1 MRDFLRVLS
10 YVKRYLR
17 HLVGAVTFTILFA
30 LMSGMSLGMILP
42 FANVL
47 FHDGTET
54 AGEMLGGAS
63 LGAAPAPAPGV
74 PSAANP
80 PIVERVTKFR
90 DATKA
95 RILDYFLRGSRAQ
108 ALTRVCFFLGL
119 VFLLKGVTNY
129 FQAILMTTLEQRV
142 IKDLRDDLYAHL
154 HSLSLSFFHSTRTG
168 LLISRLTHDVNL
180 VRDALNAV
188 FTNIMRNALLVL
200 VFAALVTWAS
210 WRLALLSFAVL
221 PALVLFTGEVS
232 KRLRRLS
239 QDFQSKMADMSSV
252 LQETISGIR
261 VVKAF
266 GMEAFENRRFR
277 DETKGYFKSYLRFK
291 KVSYIASP
299 LTEFLIVCGALG
311 VFWYG
316 GRQVMEGSLLTP
328 DWFLIFLAGMISMIQ
343 PIKEMGH
350 GNTALQQGI
359 AAAQRIAELFDTE
372 SAVRDAPGAA
382 PIARFDDAIRF
393 ENVSFR
399 YGDEMILKGIDLTIR
414 KGEVVAIVGPS
425 GAGKSTL
432 ADLIPRFYDP
442 VGGRIT
448 LDGADLRTA
457 TVASVRALL
466 GIVTQET
473 FLWNGSVRSNI
484 AYGQDD
490 IAPAL
495 VERAARDANAHTFI
509 SALPEGYDT
518 EIGERG
524 VRLSGGER
532 QRIAIARAILKNPP
546 ILILDEATSSLDA
559 ESEALVQAAIA
570 NLVVGRT
577 VIVIAHRLSTVQK
590 ADRIVVLEKGR
601 IVQEGRHE
609 ELLRGDGIYK
619 RFFERQFAGA
629 FAADGAPAPRS
640 DEAARGDSG
649 T

>member
-10 YVKRYLR
+10 YVRRYIR
-17 HLVGAVTFTILFA
+17 HLVGAIIFTILFA

-47 FHDGTET
+47 FQDGSSAT
-54 AGEMLGGAS
+54 APSGVAID
-63 LGAAPAPAPGV
+63 AAPATQS
-74 PSAANP
+74 PSVGQP
-80 PIVERVTKFR
+80 PVVERMTQFR
-90 DATKA
+90 DTTKA
-95 RILDYFLRGSRAQ
+95 RILEYFLRGGRTV
-108 ALTRVCFFLGL
+108 ALTRVCIFLGL

-142 IKDLRDDLYAHL
+142 IKDLRDDLYAHV

-180 VRDALNAV
+180 VRDALSAV
-188 FTNIMRNALLVL
+188 FTNLMRNALLVL
-200 VFAALVTWAS
+200 VFAAIVVWAS
-210 WRLALLSFAVL
+210 WHLALLSFAIL
-221 PALVLFTGEVS
+221 PALVLLTGEVS
-232 KRLRRLS
+232 KRLRRLARE
-239 QDFQSKMADMSSV
+239 FQNKMADMSSV

-266 GMEAFENRRFR
+266 GMEDFENRRFR
-277 DETKGYFKSYLRFK
+277 EETKGYFKSYLRFK

-299 LTEFLIVCGALG
+299 LTEFLIVCGALS

-316 GRQVMEGSLLTP
+316 GRQVMQGALLTP

-343 PIKEMGH
+343 PIKEMGN
-350 GNTALQQGI
+350 GNTSLQQGI
-359 AAAQRIAELFDTE
+359 AAARRIVELFDTE
-372 SAVRDAPGAA
+372 AAVRDIPAA
-382 PIARFDDAIRF
+382 VPVARFDDALRF

-414 KGEVVAIVGPS
+414 KGEVIAIVGPS

-442 VGGRIT
+442 VEGRIT
-448 LDGADLRTA
+448 LDGVDLRNL
-457 TVASVRALL
+457 TVASLRSLL

-473 FLWNGSVRSNI
+473 FLWNGTLRSNI
-484 AYGQDD
+484 AYGQEGVP
-490 IAPAL
+490 PAL
-495 VERAARDANAHTFI
+495 VERAAHDANAHTFI
-509 SALPEGYDT
+509 SALPQGYET

-559 ESEALVQAAIA
+559 ESEALVQEAIA

-590 ADRIVVLEKGR
+590 ADRIIVLEKGR
-601 IVQEGRHE
+601 IVQEGPHE

-629 FAADGAPAPRS
+629 FSVEAPAPGQSGDAVR
-640 DEAARGDSG
+640 DDSG

>member
-10 YVKRYLR
+10 YVRRYIR
-17 HLVGAVTFTILFA
+17 HLVGAIIFTILFA

-47 FHDGTET
+47 FHDEPPTPAT
-54 AGEMLGGAS
+54 AQSGAVID
-63 LGAAPAPAPGV
+63 AAPMTGSPSV
-74 PSAANP
+74 PQP
-80 PIVERVTKFR
+80 PVVERVTQFR

-95 RILDYFLRGSRAQ
+95 RILEYFLRGGRTE
-108 ALTRVCFFLGL
+108 ALTRVCIFLGL

-142 IKDLRDDLYAHL
+142 IKDLRDDLYAHV

-180 VRDALNAV
+180 VRDALSAV
-188 FTNIMRNALLVL
+188 FTNLMRNALLVL
-200 VFAALVTWAS
+200 VFAAIVVWAS
-210 WRLALLSFAVL
+210 WHLALLSFAIL
-221 PALVLFTGEVS
+221 PALVLLTGEVS
-232 KRLRRLS
+232 KRLRRLARE
-239 QDFQSKMADMSSV
+239 FQNKMADMSSV

-266 GMEAFENRRFR
+266 GMEDFENRRFR
-277 DETKGYFKSYLRFK
+277 EETKGYFKSYLRFK

-299 LTEFLIVCGALG
+299 LTEFLIVCGALA

-316 GRQVMEGSLLTP
+316 GRQVMQGALLTP

-343 PIKEMGH
+343 PIKEMGN
-350 GNTALQQGI
+350 GNTSLQQGI
-359 AAAQRIAELFDTE
+359 AAARRIVELFDTE
-372 SAVRDAPGAA
+372 AAVRDLPGAA
-382 PIARFDDAIRF
+382 PVAGFSDALRF

-399 YGDEMILKGIDLTIR
+399 YGDEMTLTGIDLTIR

-442 VGGRIT
+442 VEGRIT
-448 LDGADLRTA
+448 LDGVDVRNV
-457 TVASVRALL
+457 TVASLRSLL

-473 FLWNGSVRSNI
+473 FLWNGTLRSNI
-484 AYGQDD
+484 AYGQEGV
-490 IAPAL
+490 PADR

-509 SALPEGYDT
+509 SALPQGYDT

-559 ESEALVQAAIA
+559 ESEALVQEAIA

-590 ADRIVVLEKGR
+590 ADRIVVLDKGR

-629 FAADGAPAPRS
+629 FSAETPPAVRAAD
-640 DEAARGDSG
+640 AARDEPG